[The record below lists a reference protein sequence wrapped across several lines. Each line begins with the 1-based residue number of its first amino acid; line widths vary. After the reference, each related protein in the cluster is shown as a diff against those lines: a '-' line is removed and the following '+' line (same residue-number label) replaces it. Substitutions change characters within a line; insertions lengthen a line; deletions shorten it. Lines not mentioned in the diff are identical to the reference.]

1 MSSSK
6 AERRAERAARAAE
19 AIKQREAA
27 ERRRRVLVI
36 GSIMAVLAI
45 IVGGAWWAIANNA
58 EETPSSLSGASP
70 EYAVAVGEEDAPT
83 QIIVYED
90 FLCPFCGE
98 LERATRENAQA
109 AVADGSVRI
118 EYRPINLLERFGD
131 YSVRS
136 ANAFKVVADAS
147 DLEVAQR
154 FHDLL
159 FDQQPSEEG
168 PFPDDEWLVEQAVA
182 AGAEEADVRPGI
194 EDLSE
199 EAWVDSATSE
209 ALDSLGIQGT
219 PTVFIDGEHVQG
231 QTFQDVI
238 DRVNEALTQ

>member
-19 AIKQREAA
+19 ALKQREAA
-27 ERRRRVLVI
+27 ERRRRLLVT
-36 GSIMAVLAI
+36 GSIMAVLAM
-45 IVGGAWWAIANNA
+45 IVGGVWWAIANNA

-70 EYAVAVGEEDAPT
+70 EYAVTLGEEGAPT
-83 QIIVYED
+83 QIVVFED

-98 LERATRENAQA
+98 LERATRESSHA
-109 AVADGSVRI
+109 AVDDGRARI

-131 YSVRS
+131 YSMRS

-147 DLEVAQR
+147 GVEVAQR

-159 FDQQPSEEG
+159 FDNQPSEEG

-194 EDLSE
+194 EDLSQE
-199 EAWVDSATSE
+199 DWVDSATSE
-209 ALDSLGIQGT
+209 ALDGIGIQGT
-219 PTVFIDGEHVQG
+219 PAVFIDGEHVQG